1 MVFLRSGVICDS
13 VPQMAGKR
21 QAIVGGRRDSSGE
34 AGFAVE
40 SAPAEFR
47 LEASMRTLVAPALL
61 LLWTSSAAAQPPLP
75 PAGPLPPAM
84 GERQPLPPPA
94 PPAAI
99 TPEPQTKIAPEPPT
113 KLAPARPGAM
123 PRALPPPPA
132 AAAEPYGGRVFCDQ
146 NVSFRLTPRE
156 MVPEPYRPFVGL
168 FSDAAWTPLLCAAL
182 IVESVTPDGT
192 ASIIYV
198 YGPMESNMPG
208 KGGVLHGTGII
219 REGTLRFQNVDGS
232 QFTFRPLYSDLDGR
246 LTTPRGESYGAI
258 FKKTL

>member
-1 MVFLRSGVICDS
+1 
-13 VPQMAGKR
+13 
-21 QAIVGGRRDSSGE
+21 
-34 AGFAVE
+34 
-40 SAPAEFR
+40 
-47 LEASMRTLVAPALL
+47 MRTLAAPALL
-61 LLWTSSAAAQPPLP
+61 LLWANSAAAQPPSP
-75 PAGPLPPAM
+75 PGPLPPAT
-84 GERQPLPPPA
+84 GEPQPLPPPAPSTVPPPA

-99 TPEPQTKIAPEPPT
+99 RPA
-113 KLAPARPGAM
+113 APARPAAI

-132 AAAEPYGGRVFCDQ
+132 AAAEPYGGRVLCEQ
-146 NVSFRLTPRE
+146 NVSFRLVPPDA
-156 MVPEPYRPFVGL
+156 VPEPYRAFVGL

-182 IVESVTPDGT
+182 IVESVDPDGI

-219 REGTLRFQNVDGS
+219 RDGTLRFQNTDGS
-232 QFTFRPLYSDLDGR
+232 QFAFRPLYSDLDGR